1 MIREQKLPDDGRLGF
16 VEVGVD
22 PDREGDVSFGE
33 RLLVGQAGDEIC
45 TCERRSDQGRDISI
59 GLSLVDLGCKVK
71 R

>member
-33 RLLVGQAGDEIC
+33 RLLVSQAGDEIYHVRW
-45 TCERRSDQGRDISI
+45 ERRHRWWSQWLSD
-59 GLSLVDLGCKVK
+59 
-71 R
+71 